1 MKLVDL
7 THTIAESGAAT
18 RQELAIGDENFSYM
32 GVVYD
37 FSHNSMVGTYI
48 DFPGHIKE
56 TDDGRDAASF
66 PVERLF
72 RVDATVVHLDRES
85 GSGSISAAELQD
97 ACPKEINGG
106 ALIINA
112 LGHRR
117 FDEIDDRSVYLS
129 AEAGAWICRT
139 GIHLFASDVYESTP
153 KLQNIFYGMFQ
164 SGISTI
170 CQPINLHLLDKPRV
184 KLTALPARFEQVTQV
199 PCRGIA
205 EL

>member
-1 MKLVDL
+1 MKLIEL
-7 THTIAESGAAT
+7 THTITEAEAAT
-18 RQELAIGDENFSYM
+18 QHELAIGDKNFSYT

-56 TDDGRDAASF
+56 VDDGRDAASF

-72 RVDATVVHLDRES
+72 RIDATVVHLDRES
-85 GSGSISAAELQD
+85 GSGSVSAAELED
-97 ACPKEINGG
+97 ACPEEINGG

-117 FDEIDDRSVYLS
+117 FDEIDHQSVYLS
-129 AEAGAWICRT
+129 AEAGAWICQT

-153 KLQNIFYGMFQ
+153 KLQNIFYDMFE

-199 PCRGIA
+199 LCRVIA

>member
-1 MKLVDL
+1 
-7 THTIAESGAAT
+7 
-18 RQELAIGDENFSYM
+18 
-32 GVVYD
+32 VVVCD

-48 DFPGHIKE
+48 DFPRHITE

-66 PVERLF
+66 PVERIF
-72 RVDATVVHLDRES
+72 RVDATVVHLNRES
-85 GSGSISAAELQD
+85 GSGSVSAAELQD

-112 LGHRR
+112 LDHRR
-117 FDEIDDRSVYLS
+117 FDEIDHRSVYLL

-139 GIHLFASDVYESTP
+139 GIHPFATDVYESTP
-153 KLQNIFYGMFQ
+153 KLQNISYGMFQ
-164 SGISTI
+164 SSISTI

-199 PCRGIA
+199 PCRVIA

>member
-7 THTIAESGAAT
+7 THTIAGSGSAAP
-18 RQELAIGDENFSYM
+18 QELAIADKNLSYT

-48 DFPGHIKE
+48 DFPGHIRE
-56 TDDGRDAASF
+56 TDDGRDAATY

-72 RVDATVVHLDRES
+72 RVDATVVHLDRQN
-85 GSGSISAAELQD
+85 GSGGISAAELQD
-97 ACPKEINGG
+97 ACPGEVNGG

-117 FDEIDDRSVYLS
+117 FDEIDHRSVYLS

-139 GIHLFASDVYESTP
+139 GIHLFAADVYESTP
-153 KLQNIFYGMFQ
+153 ELQNIFYSMFQ

-170 CQPINLHLLDKPRV
+170 CQPVNLHLLDKPQV

-199 PCRGIA
+199 PCRVIA